1 MEQMDEA
8 GKPMRGWGGSR
19 QGEMRGRRA
28 LEGEAAACS
37 RRERRQS
44 PALGAVV
51 VATVQGI
58 GIRRWWQSW
67 KRQMGGSGWSRQ
79 PPSNAQFSF

>member
-1 MEQMDEA
+1 MDEA
-8 GKPMRGWGGSR
+8 AYEGVGRL
-19 QGEMRGRRA
+19 QMRGRRA

-44 PALGAVV
+44 PALGAV